1 MVVVIMNWGSFYGF
15 NILYNKEILLRSYNF
30 IQFIEQ

>member
-1 MVVVIMNWGSFYGF
+1 MVVVIKNWGSFYGF
-15 NILYNKEILLRSYNF
+15 NILYNKEILLRSYSF